1 MTALREGNLRVVAL
15 TKREAIDFVTRFHRH
30 HDALKI
36 DKYRI
41 GAALDG
47 RLVGVAQVARPVIRA
62 LDDGATLE
70 VARLCTDGTK
80 NACSFLYA
88 AAARVARDL
97 GYAKIL
103 TYILDR
109 EDGASLKAA
118 GWKKEANIQGHPWSH
133 PSRRRA
139 TTAPTCDKQRW
150 VWEGHPAVSPAG
162 QPPLPP
168 PP

>member
-1 MTALREGNLRVVAL
+1 MTALRERRGSLRVVAL
-15 TKREAIDFVTRFHRH
+15 DRRQAIDSVTRFHRH
-30 HDALKI
+30 HGALKI
-36 DKYRI
+36 DKHRI
-41 GAALDG
+41 GAALG
-47 RLVGVAQVARPVIRA
+47 ERLVGIAQVGRPVSRA

-88 AAARVARDL
+88 AARVARGL
-97 GYAKIL
+97 GYARII

-118 GWKKEANIQGHPWSH
+118 GWHKETNIQGHPWSH
-133 PSRRRA
+133 PSRPRA

-150 VWEGHPAVSPAG
+150 AWEWR
-162 QPPLPP
+162 
-168 PP
+168 